1 MADKLNADL
10 AVVLA
15 MPEVKERFA
24 RLGMQAAP
32 GTSQELAAILR
43 GDLTRWT
50 RVVKD
55 ANIKP
60 E

>member
-1 MADKLNADL
+1 
-10 AVVLA
+10 
-15 MPEVKERFA
+15 
-24 RLGMQAAP
+24 MQAAP
-32 GTSQELAAILR
+32 GTTQELAAILR
-43 GDLTRWT
+43 SDLTRWT